1 MTKFVPVAC
10 AMDALTA
17 TALFVAV
24 LLAGCTS
31 WQQPV
36 SMPLELTEAGVQ
48 ARLGLVADPHVHLDA
63 TNVRPSPGSHPSPTL
78 ALHTRV
84 EPESAGFSLA
94 DAIAFAQQ
102 HSPRLQSA
110 RAAIERARGQEQ
122 VAFAPFLPEVDLLF
136 QAGATSNNQGPG
148 AAGPTGFIRTSD
160 TPGTHSYAQTE
171 LQLLWTIY
179 DFGRRAGHYRQA
191 AARERITE
199 LQLVRADQTVQFDVT
214 AAYLNILLARA
225 SLRVQED
232 AIRQAEA
239 TLKDARARFEAGV
252 ADPDAVLRAEVHLS
266 ESRDAFVSAQEAELV
281 ALAQLN
287 NVMGRNAAL
296 PLRVLDLQPPPPAAR
311 PSLAES
317 LEIAAAQRPEIGF
330 ARQTVVAAQEGL
342 VAAKAGVL
350 PRIFVRASTGRVD
363 GAHVLTGWQAGAGL
377 HLEVPLYTGGRLHGE
392 IHTAAAEVA
401 AAVADAQ
408 TMLDGISLEVSRAFR
423 SEVAA
428 GQRIELSRTAVAE
441 AQENLRLVRVKYRN
455 GDATPTDIVDAEAA
469 LTRSQQR
476 FNSAIYSYLAAL
488 ARLDYAMGRQ
498 QGTILRQASVPEGAP
513 APLPKEQL
521 VSWPPAKG
529 VPR

>member
-1 MTKFVPVAC
+1 M
-10 AMDALTA
+10 
-17 TALFVAV
+17 
-24 LLAGCTS
+24 
-31 WQQPV
+31 
-36 SMPLELTEAGVQ
+36 
-48 ARLGLVADPHVHLDA
+48 
-63 TNVRPSPGSHPSPTL
+63 
-78 ALHTRV
+78 
-84 EPESAGFSLA
+84 
-94 DAIAFAQQ
+94 
-102 HSPRLQSA
+102 
-110 RAAIERARGQEQ
+110 
-122 VAFAPFLPEVDLLF
+122 
-136 QAGATSNNQGPG
+136 
-148 AAGPTGFIRTSD
+148 
-160 TPGTHSYAQTE
+160 
-171 LQLLWTIY
+171 
-179 DFGRRAGHYRQA
+179 
-191 AARERITE
+191 
-199 LQLVRADQTVQFDVT
+199 RADQTVQFDVT
-214 AAYLNILLARA
+214 AAYLHILLARA

-252 ADPDAVLRAEVHLS
+252 ADPDDVLRAEVHLS
-266 ESRDAFVSAQEAELV
+266 ESRDAFVSAQEEELV

-287 NVMGRNAAL
+287 NVMGRPAAL

-311 PSLAES
+311 PSLEES
-317 LEIAAAQRPEIGF
+317 LEMAAAQRPEIGF
-330 ARQTVVAAQEGL
+330 ARHMVVAAQEGL

-408 TMLDGISLEVSRAFR
+408 TLLDGISLEVTRAFR

-476 FNSAIYSYLAAL
+476 FNSAIYGYLAAL

-521 VSWPPAKG
+521 VSWSPVKG